1 MPKMKVGIP
10 MEFPLMTRVLPSMN
24 STPEPLLMRVGVMAE
39 LYTIELMQGILK
51 SKEVPYMVTVMGIN
65 STTWL
70 LQMREGVQ
78 RKSPLR
84 LEMLL
89 STAGY
94 KFLSV
99 VVYTDMEVEL
109 IQSMRNVVPAVF
121 MLPLTQEAVWPPI
134 M

>member
-1 MPKMKVGIP
+1 MPKMKVGIQ
-10 MEFPLMTRVLPSMN
+10 MKFPLMTRVLPSMN

-51 SKEVPYMVTVMGIN
+51 LKEVPYMVTVMGIN
-65 STTWL
+65 FTTWL

-84 LEMLL
+84 FEMLL

-94 KFLSV
+94 KFLPV
-99 VVYTDMEVEL
+99 VVNTDMEVEL
-109 IQSMRNVVPAVF
+109 IQSMHIA
-121 MLPLTQEAVWPPI
+121 E
-134 M
+134 